1 MQLGQLTEEESS
13 IFGISWYSI
22 RPYEYSDDVHTIL
35 TYEFD
40 LDMSVINRDTY
51 TSLNLLGDI
60 GGLAEGVYIIFGF
73 IVVLFNY
80 NTFEDY
86 LVRQLY
92 RRETQK
98 DKISR
103 KSGLNSAAETLK
115 LQNSEGRRLK
125 DHQVNC
131 LVRRLRDMGL

>member
-86 LVRQLY
+86 LVR
-92 RRETQK
+92 
-98 DKISR
+98 
-103 KSGLNSAAETLK
+103 
-115 LQNSEGRRLK
+115 
-125 DHQVNC
+125 
-131 LVRRLRDMGL
+131 